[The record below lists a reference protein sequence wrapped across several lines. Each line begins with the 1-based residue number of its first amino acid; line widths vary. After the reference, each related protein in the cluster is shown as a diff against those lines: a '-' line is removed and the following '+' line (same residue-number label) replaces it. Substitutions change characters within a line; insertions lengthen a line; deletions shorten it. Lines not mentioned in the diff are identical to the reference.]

1 MIHIAVCDDE
11 SEVIEK
17 INDSVTRFLTDNKHS
32 FTIEK
37 YYSGESLIESKKK
50 YDLIFLDIEMK
61 ELNGI
66 ETAQAIRSEDVD
78 VKIVYITSYTDYWRR
93 AYKVHAFDF
102 ISKPFSDED
111 IHNVLKDFLRI
122 YNAENEKTVELKTA
136 DGAAVLKTK
145 DILYFYIKDKEKR
158 KVIVNTSHGEYVS
171 TESLK
176 EIYERLDSEEFYKAH
191 KSCIVNLRY
200 VQSMGKNNGGDIIM
214 TNGTN
219 IPLAIK
225 KQKEFL
231 YLLSKQL
238 RKG

>member
-50 YDLIFLDIEMK
+50 FDLIFLDIEMK

-66 ETAQAIRSEDVD
+66 ETAQAIRSKDLD

-200 VQSMGKNNGGDIIM
+200 VQSIGKNNGGDIIM

>member
-1 MIHIAVCDDE
+1 MICVAVCDDE
-11 SEVIEK
+11 SEVVEK
-17 INDSVTRFLTDNKHS
+17 INSNINCFLTDNNHN
-32 FTIEK
+32 FTVEK
-37 YYSGESLIESKKK
+37 YYSGEALVGAKKK

-93 AYKVHAFDF
+93 AYKVHAFDY

-111 IHNVLKDFLRI
+111 IHNVLRDFLKN
-122 YNAENEKTVELKTA
+122 YNAGNEKTIEFRTA
-136 DGAAVLKTK
+136 GGVVVLNTK
-145 DILYFYIKDKEKR
+145 DILYFCIKNKEKR
-158 KVIVNTSHGEYVS
+158 KVIASTAHGEYILI
-171 TESLK
+171 ESLK
-176 EIYERLDSEEFYKAH
+176 EIYVKLDSEQFYKAH
-191 KSCIVNLRY
+191 KSCIVNLTH
-200 VQSMGKNNGGDIIM
+200 VKSMSKNNGGYIVMKDGIS
-214 TNGTN
+214 

-231 YLLSKQL
+231 YLLSKQF

>member
-1 MIHIAVCDDE
+1 MIHVAVCDDE
-11 SEVIEK
+11 PEIVQK
-17 INDSVTRFLTDNKHS
+17 INDYINHFLTDNNQS
-32 FTIEK
+32 FTVEN
-37 YYSGESLIESKKK
+37 YYSGETLVSAKKK

-66 ETAQAIRSEDVD
+66 DAAQAIRSEDVD

-102 ISKPFSDED
+102 VSKPFSDED
-111 IHNVLKDFLRI
+111 IHNVLRDFLRI
-122 YNAENEKTVELKTA
+122 YNTENEKTVELRTA
-136 DGAAVLKTK
+136 DGAVVLKIK

-158 KVIVNTSHGEYVS
+158 KVIVNTSHGEYVT
-171 TESLK
+171 TENLK
-176 EIYERLDSEEFYKAH
+176 EIYEKLDSEEFYKAH

-200 VQSMGKNNGGDIIM
+200 VQSMTKNNGGSIIM
-214 TNGTN
+214 TDGTS

-225 KQKEFL
+225 KQNEFL

>member
-11 SEVIEK
+11 PEVVEK
-17 INDSVTRFLTDNKHS
+17 INDSITRIFIDNKHD

-37 YYSGESLIESKKK
+37 YYSGESLIESQNK

-61 ELNGI
+61 ERDGI
-66 ETAQAIRSEDVD
+66 ETAQAIRSEDLN

-111 IHNVLKDFLRI
+111 IHNVLRDFLKI
-122 YNAENEKTVELKTA
+122 YYAENEKTIELKTL
-136 DGAAVLKTK
+136 DGSAILKIK
-145 DILYFYIKDKEKR
+145 DILYFYIKNKEKR
-158 KVIVNTSHGEYVS
+158 KVIVSTNHGEYAS

-176 EIYERLDSEEFYKAH
+176 EIYEKLDSEEFYKAH

-200 VQSMGKNNGGDIIM
+200 VQSMTKNSGGGIIM
-214 TNGTN
+214 TNGTS

-225 KQKEFL
+225 KQNEFL

>member
-1 MIHIAVCDDE
+1 MIRVAVCDDE
-11 SEVIEK
+11 PEVAEK
-17 INDSVTRFLTDNKHS
+17 INGSINSFLTDNKCG
-32 FTIEK
+32 FTVEK
-37 YYSGESLIESKKK
+37 YYSGESLAESEKK

-66 ETAQAIRSEDVD
+66 ETAQVIRSEDVD

-122 YNAENEKTVELKTA
+122 YDTENEKTVQLRTA
-136 DGAAVLKTK
+136 DGAVVLKIK

-176 EIYERLDSEEFYKAH
+176 EIYEKLDSEEFYKAH

-200 VQSMGKNNGGDIIM
+200 VQSMTKNNGGSIIM
-214 TNGTN
+214 TDGTN

-225 KQKEFL
+225 KQNEFL

>member
-176 EIYERLDSEEFYKAH
+176 EIYEKLDSEEFYKAH